1 MRHWAW
7 TRLLCCLLASIPV
20 AASAGQRAM
29 VQSDQQV
36 LIALE
41 RSWNEAF
48 YRKDIPVI
56 EKLLAEE
63 FTVTYDD
70 GSRGD
75 KAKEL
80 ALAEAFDQQ
89 VESAIP
95 DDFTVKVYG
104 DTAVVFFTL
113 RVAGIK
119 QGQRA
124 TLNLSYT
131 DVWVM
136 RAGRWQCVSSQS
148 TRVNAK

>member
-7 TRLLCCLLASIPV
+7 THLLCGVLATVPAV
-20 AASAGQRAM
+20 ASAGQRAM

-48 YRKDIPVI
+48 YKKDIPFI
-56 EKLLAEE
+56 EKILAEE

-80 ALAEAFDQQ
+80 ALAAAFDQQ

-113 RVAGIK
+113 RVVGIK
-119 QGQRA
+119 QGQRSS
-124 TLNLSYT
+124 LNLNYT
-131 DVWVM
+131 DVWIM
-136 RAGRWQCVSSQS
+136 RAGRWQCVSSHS
-148 TRVNAK
+148 TRVNTK